1 MYFNSVF
8 FENASGNCSLVIERS
23 AHPMAKK
30 HIDLI
35 NASFLL
41 YNTNNGFLI
50 LQKEGLCVC
59 EIGLSWLY
67 ILIT

>member
-23 AHPMAKK
+23 AHPVAKK

-50 LQKEGLCVC
+50 L
-59 EIGLSWLY
+59 
-67 ILIT
+67 